1 MAKAN
6 GARLLGYDEKESEKE
21 KEAQRK
27 EQHGPSFLWLP
38 GENHPS
44 LFTGN
49 LSGFCPGKRF
59 QEMPQPVPPRSCF
72 GGLGISPKSNAECV
86 PLCIACQFCLVIS
99 SLYRRVCL

>member
-38 GENHPS
+38 GEKHLS

-49 LSGFCPGKRF
+49 LSGFCPEKRSKGT
-59 QEMPQPVPPRSCF
+59 RSQLRQ
-72 GGLGISPKSNAECV
+72 GVVWGIGALPHK
-86 PLCIACQFCLVIS
+86 QFC
-99 SLYRRVCL
+99 RAKCRVCTTLHCLPVLSLSQEIM